1 MEKGPFA
8 LGGKLPYL
16 AVFILSSNFLSTQ
29 AQVTKYNLP
38 VFMNPSNAIEGQG
51 INLTIGSASTAFI
64 ICNWYR
70 GADSQKN
77 LIVTVYLPP
86 LSGNVFGSA
95 YTGRETA
102 GPNCS
107 LHIENLNQ
115 DDSGTYTVTKDGP
128 SVHGKGELSVE
139 VLAPG
144 LLPKPSMSIV
154 QLFRENMDSVHL
166 KCDTTVRFA
175 NISWLQNGKPL
186 NACRRIQLSNNNQTL
201 TIQPVLRRDAGAYQC
216 HISNPLSG
224 QRSDT
229 TTISVI
235 YGPDAPV
242 IKMTAKF
249 LTQPSNRRLNCKAS
263 SFPEAEYRWFH
274 NGKEFSK
281 NTEVLLKNIQSG
293 TFTCQATNPFTQR
306 KENTTLEIDFTSL
319 KHLIPWAGVFGFV
332 LMRGNMKHEARST
345 KHEARSTKH
354 EAQSTK
360 HKAQR
365 RRHQPEDDEWDFNE
379 WDEWEDD
386 DFHTAQAEEPIP
398 FVVVPPEPMENGEV
412 LLIPL
417 LLPNDTISCTWL
429 RKLSGAQAQIIVTV
443 VLLPPGSNTTGPGYT
458 WRETA
463 YPNCSLRIKPLGLN
477 DTATYTLVAGG
488 ATSSNSGNVSLKV
501 QEYVP
506 EPVVTIT
513 PTPFLVESQSVQLHC
528 DTPITQNVSWLKDG
542 KPLHPGYSLTDSN
555 RTLSIDSVTRND
567 TGDYQCRVSNGI
579 IEVTS
584 KAEHLSVIYGP
595 EVPVIRPNN
604 ACNERH
610 INIILTCRAASYP
623 EPQYTWFRNGVR
635 IDSGPKLFIENFN
648 ENQTGIYVCEA
659 MNELLQKRLRSDV
672 QHIRLK
678 ESCVSDVNISGS
690 SEGIEGRNISLN
702 CTAKG
707 DEVQYSWMKENQ
719 PVNEDERISFANNNQ
734 TLNFH
739 PCHRTDAAKYKC
751 HAHNN
756 YSSDESDFFGLSIV
770 YGPDAPF
777 INETVD
783 INQEKI
789 SLTCVAVAFPATE
802 NKWFFNGEPV
812 LDNPK
817 VFVLEIFSKNSGNYT
832 CQATNPRSNLTLET
846 SLEIDMI
853 ERRTSLRRR

>member
-16 AVFILSSNFLSTQ
+16 A

-38 VFMNPSNAIEGQG
+38 VFMNPSNAIEGDR

-95 YTGRETA
+95 YTGRETV

-175 NISWLQNGKPL
+175 NIIWLQNGKPL

-235 YGPDAPV
+235 YGP
-242 IKMTAKF
+242 
-249 LTQPSNRRLNCKAS
+249 
-263 SFPEAEYRWFH
+263 
-274 NGKEFSK
+274 
-281 NTEVLLKNIQSG
+281 
-293 TFTCQATNPFTQR
+293 
-306 KENTTLEIDFTSL
+306 
-319 KHLIPWAGVFGFV
+319 
-332 LMRGNMKHEARST
+332 
-345 KHEARSTKH
+345 
-354 EAQSTK
+354 
-360 HKAQR
+360 
-365 RRHQPEDDEWDFNE
+365 
-379 WDEWEDD
+379 
-386 DFHTAQAEEPIP
+386 
-398 FVVVPPEPMENGEV
+398 
-412 LLIPL
+412 
-417 LLPNDTISCTWL
+417 
-429 RKLSGAQAQIIVTV
+429 
-443 VLLPPGSNTTGPGYT
+443 
-458 WRETA
+458 
-463 YPNCSLRIKPLGLN
+463 
-477 DTATYTLVAGG
+477 
-488 ATSSNSGNVSLKV
+488 
-501 QEYVP
+501 
-506 EPVVTIT
+506 
-513 PTPFLVESQSVQLHC
+513 
-528 DTPITQNVSWLKDG
+528 
-542 KPLHPGYSLTDSN
+542 
-555 RTLSIDSVTRND
+555 
-567 TGDYQCRVSNGI
+567 
-579 IEVTS
+579 
-584 KAEHLSVIYGP
+584 
-595 EVPVIRPNN
+595 EVPVISPNN

-623 EPQYTWFRNGVR
+623 EPQYTWFRNGVW

-659 MNELLQKRLRSDV
+659 MNELLQKRSRSNV

-678 ESCVSDVNISGS
+678 ESCVSNVTISGP
-690 SEGIEGRNISLN
+690 SEGIEGKDISLD

-719 PVNEDERISFANNNQ
+719 PVDEDEHISFANNNQ

-739 PCHRTDAAKYKC
+739 PCHRADAAKYKC
-751 HAHNN
+751 HAHND

-789 SLTCVAVAFPATE
+789 SLMCVAVAFPATE
-802 NKWFFNGEPV
+802 NKWFFNGELVP
-812 LDNPK
+812 DNPE
-817 VFVLEIFSKNSGNYT
+817 VLILEIISNNSGNYT
-832 CQATNPRSNLTLET
+832 CRATNPRSKLTRET